1 MKSGAPPIVWEV
13 VGAKVFRAHAV
24 GAYFSVENSRKFGA
38 ALAIRSI
45 FHADATCAWQRATG
59 LEAENTSLDQQAK
72 SVMTRAQLRTGLAGW
87 FKAGTVP
94 SGVVRVRTH

>member
-38 ALAIRSI
+38 ALAIRCV
-45 FHADATCAWQRATG
+45 FHADETCAEKATV
-59 LEAENTSLDQQAK
+59 NR
-72 SVMTRAQLRTGLAGW
+72 SVFAG
-87 FKAGTVP
+87 GP
-94 SGVVRVRTH
+94 NS